1 MTQEEEI
8 MPSVIAQPASKPDL
22 QPRVLVVDD
31 EPSLREIIEDTL
43 RRGMDCQVVSAGTVA
58 EARTILLT
66 QSIQL
71 LIADVNLP
79 DGNGTSLLPILHR
92 HQPTASAI
100 VITGA
105 PSLDGAISAMRE
117 GALDFVPKPFT
128 HQQLTDRLRSAL
140 DRQARAVKQE
150 KRFDRLKMAV
160 KRLNESR
167 RMISRKV
174 DLLCNDLVTAYGE
187 LSRQLDDVR
196 TQEGFRKFITGA
208 TDLEQLLCHAMDWLL
223 RQLGYCNVAVYLA
236 GEDGAFQLGAYM
248 KYTLAGD
255 APLTD
260 SLKRVLLP
268 PTVREGVLHV
278 NADEYDTQFT
288 PQEMRLMKGQDVLG
302 VNCTYLGES
311 LAGLLFFRD
320 SRSPFTDDDEAL
332 VKSISAIFAIALAS
346 VVREIRGS
354 EEEEPPPEDGGSIDN
369 GPRPK
374 RDPADWWKHGG
385 ESPF

>member
-1 MTQEEEI
+1 M
-8 MPSVIAQPASKPDL
+8 QPAVTPPDSKTDM
-22 QPRVLVVDD
+22 PRVLVVDD
-31 EPSLREIIEDTL
+31 EPGLRELIEDTL
-43 RRGMDCQVVSAGTVA
+43 RRDIHCKVLSAATVA
-58 EARTILLT
+58 EAKKILLT
-66 QSIQL
+66 QGIEL
-71 LIADVNLP
+71 LVADVNLP
-79 DGNGTSLLPILHR
+79 DGKGTTLLPMLQR
-92 HQPTASAI
+92 YQPTASAI

-105 PSLDGAISAMRE
+105 PTMDGAISAMRE

-128 HQQLTDRLRSAL
+128 HDQLVKSLRGAL
-140 DRQARAVKQE
+140 DRQAKTVKQE
-150 KRFDRLKMAV
+150 RRFDRLKTAV

-196 TQEGFRKFITGA
+196 TQEGFRKSIDGA

-255 APLTD
+255 NPLTD

-268 PTVREGVLHV
+268 ATIREGILHV
-278 NADEYDTQFT
+278 NANEYDSQFT
-288 PQEMRLMKGQDVLG
+288 PQEMHLMKGQDVLG

-332 VKSISAIFAIALAS
+332 VRSISAIFAIALAS
-346 VVREIRGS
+346 VVREIRGNS
-354 EEEEPPPEDGGSIDN
+354 EEETHPDPSENDGPIDN

-374 RDPADWWKHGG
+374 HDPADWWKHGG